1 MTDSHHPL
9 WIPSVDRVAK
19 SQMIRFRNLFNER
32 TGLSTG
38 SYRELH
44 EASIQHREA
53 FWSAVWDDSGVR
65 GVKGERL
72 LVDDAMPGA
81 RFFPDATLNFAENL
95 LVRDDD
101 GEAIVFRGEDKAA
114 SSHELARAERAR
126 VEAPAVVGGARRWP
140 WRPRSRY
147 DAEPAADRGADA
159 RGDVAGRDVV
169 VLLA

>member
-9 WIPSVDRVAK
+9 WTPSVDRVAK

-53 FWSAVWDDSGVR
+53 FWSAVWDDFGVR

-101 GEAIVFRGEDKAA
+101 GEAIVFRAEDKAA
-114 SSHELARAERAR
+114 SSMSWRELNALVSRLQQWLEAQGVGPGDR
-126 VEAPAVVGGARRWP
+126 VAAMH
-140 WRPRSRY
+140 
-147 DAEPAADRGADA
+147 AEPAADRGADA